1 MTTAF
6 AIVYNGL
13 TVKRGI
19 KRHEVNTMNYNQSQL
34 NAISYAKTEQTRKEL
49 ERNIEKL
56 FGVDLFNAIY
66 YFDDCKTRRGTF
78 NRLAKMNKLQ
88 FDGKV
93 AATKRT
99 CMLLIEKLDA
109 IRERSKTF
117 KETQYMTLKVHY
129 NALCNYVSSL

>member
-1 MTTAF
+1 MTQTGQAR
-6 AIVYNGL
+6 N
-13 TVKRGI
+13 
-19 KRHEVNTMNYNQSQL
+19 ESQ
-34 NAISYAKTEQTRKEL
+34 
-49 ERNIEKL
+49 RNISKL

-66 YFDDCKTRRGTF
+66 YFDECKTRRGTF

-109 IRERSKTF
+109 IRGRNKTF
-117 KETQYMTLKVHY
+117 KETQYRTLKVHY
-129 NALCNYVSSL
+129 NVLCNYVSSL

>member
-1 MTTAF
+1 MTKAQQQLEQDIT
-6 AIVYNGL
+6 I
-13 TVKRGI
+13 KIGI
-19 KRHEVNTMNYNQSQL
+19 
-34 NAISYAKTEQTRKEL
+34 
-49 ERNIEKL
+49 
-56 FGVDLFNAIY
+56 DLFNAIY

-99 CMLLIEKLDA
+99 CMLLIEKLDT
-109 IRERSKTF
+109 IRERDKTF
-117 KETQYMTLKVHY
+117 KETQYRTLQVHY